1 MSGGS
6 SHSPRFAGAATP
18 CHECGA
24 TESELRLGYGHLETC
39 KTGKRA
45 ELLRLA
51 GLLASPGAF
60 PKGTREV
67 AFSSRDREVLTGA
80 IPGELDALL
89 GFRVSASENIPSGFA
104 VALGPGRQFVG
115 ILDLRGRAPA
125 AEEKLSP
132 LSPQLSTPRKL
143 REP

>member
-6 SHSPRFAGAATP
+6 SHSARRAGATASSTP
-18 CHECGA
+18 P
-24 TESELRLGYGHLETC
+24 LP
-39 KTGKRA
+39 RA

-60 PKGTREV
+60 PKGTRSV
-67 AFSSRDREVLTGA
+67 IFASSDRAVLAGA

-89 GFRVSASENIPSGFA
+89 GYRLGASENIPEGFA
-104 VALGPGRQFVG
+104 VALGHGGQFIG

>member
-6 SHSPRFAGAATP
+6 SHSPRRAGARHPPATDSREP
-18 CHECGA
+18 GV
-24 TESELRLGYGHLETC
+24 G
-39 KTGKRA
+39 RA

-51 GLLASPGAF
+51 GLLSSPGAF
-60 PKGTREV
+60 PKGTRAV
-67 AFSSRDREVLTGA
+67 LFSSSDRAVLAGA

-89 GFRVSASENIPSGFA
+89 GYQLSASEEIPPGFA
-104 VALGPGRQFVG
+104 VALGQGRQFIG

-125 AEEKLSP
+125 AEAKLSP